1 MKLPRQLLYY
11 FACREIKEIQY
22 VRITY
27 LDHAIIEFNLDTLI
41 NGRIKTVP
49 VIRSVDGI
57 LIEETDDWITLA
69 IDVPLTN
76 LEWSPNIK
84 LMVILKSGIVAKEI
98 LKVEKNP
105 QPSLSDMF

>member
-1 MKLPRQLLYY
+1 
-11 FACREIKEIQY
+11 
-22 VRITY
+22 
-27 LDHAIIEFNLDTLI
+27 
-41 NGRIKTVP
+41 
-49 VIRSVDGI
+49 
-57 LIEETDDWITLA
+57 LA